1 MPVVVFARKLV
12 EDIWG
17 GRLVETEIV
26 RKPPATDDGDLP
38 MVSSSQIASDPV
50 RAASAKRN
58 DAIQAG
64 PEDNDEEDTFFS
76 TDQIDIDAPNSPDP
90 YRRDYYHD
98 GSGNSG
104 SGSRR
109 RRASQKF
116 MDALEDEDAVGEA
129 YGWRSRRFMDDEFYD
144 AHESVQ
150 DSMPSLHTATSSL
163 PKSKSKKK
171 KRKAPSISHPQAP
184 APKKPAGMRGSRIA
198 CFTWADRMV
207 QLQEYKDLF
216 GHLKVPT
223 AKKGK
228 YYTLGAWLAAQ
239 KSLYKKGTLKKERL
253 ADLRALGCV
262 GFGGPAG

>member
-12 EDIWG
+12 EDVWG
-17 GRLVETEIV
+17 GQLIEEEIV
-26 RKPPATDDGDLP
+26 RKHAASDDGDVPLDTKRDRAHARGDEKEADDH
-38 MVSSSQIASDPV
+38 MLLGTDPL
-50 RAASAKRN
+50 
-58 DAIQAG
+58 DAI
-64 PEDNDEEDTFFS
+64 NDH
-76 TDQIDIDAPNSPDP
+76 NSPDP
-90 YRRDYYHD
+90 YRRDYLYD

-109 RRASQKF
+109 RRSTKF
-116 MDALEDEDAVGEA
+116 VDALEDEEA
-129 YGWRSRRFMDDEFYD
+129 MEETYGYRSRRFMDDEFFD

-163 PKSKSKKK
+163 PKASKPKKR
-171 KRKAPSISHPQAP
+171 KRKAPSAPRAAP
-184 APKKPAGMRGSRIA
+184 APKKPAGMRGNRIA
-198 CFTWADRMV
+198 CFTWEDRMV
-207 QLQEYKDLF
+207 QLKEYSDIF

-223 AKKGK
+223 AKKGQ

-253 ADLRALGCV
+253 ADLRRLGCV